1 MSKSSPVNPYKLLAE
16 AFEKNRIKTD
26 SLDEWLEL
34 FLVEAETLFGPRLF
48 PTMQQPTKIFF
59 DGNRPGMVFGE
70 KDEDGKF
77 KQFLIKLSKNAQTDI
92 QRSLYQL
99 SHESVHLL
107 SPVPWED
114 TMLEEGIACWYEVHW
129 ARKCPTSFPAWAQN
143 VTYYEFQH
151 KKYSEAKRLVTE
163 LLELDKTCIRR
174 MREIEPQLGKITAS
188 LILQTVPNAD
198 PEAAKALVKK
208 WFRRP
213 NPDAVKRQKKAPSL
227 LALDAPNAVHS
238 FPSSQTTSQKQLDE
252 FRVWSRETG
261 VTAGHQSA
269 DVKFDGM
276 PVLEVSRAAGQK
288 ERILFKQV
296 DVSRLRGRAIS
307 FEFYSKGLHYFAR
320 RVIKIANEHGQ
331 IIFTDSGFADCF
343 NKTWLKQT
351 INFTVPND
359 GSILE
364 ISFVFHRIATLWLA
378 CPRFTEIEK
387 SEPPAIQCTSTS
399 LQNMDLEEPIDS
411 PSPSSGWQRSFTTNV
426 SGENNWQFKTVRLD
440 TKKNY
445 KQRHSVELRARGCNE
460 RDICEFFQTFRA
472 DNYKRQTVLFS
483 GVFKVESSD
492 VRFEAFIDSSSKNLS
507 TQTLSLSK
515 AKWQP
520 FRIEAVVPASCEIL
534 TVGFRLIGQG
544 LALISALKFEIMTG
558 KSV

>member
-1 MSKSSPVNPYKLLAE
+1 MSKSSPLTPYNLLAE
-16 AFEKNRIKTD
+16 AFENNRIKTD

-59 DGNRPGMVFGE
+59 EGNRPGMVFGE

-77 KQFLIKLSKNAQTDI
+77 KQFLIKLSNNARTDL
-92 QRSLYQL
+92 QRALYEL

-114 TMLEEGIACWYEVHW
+114 TMLEEGIACWYEEHW
-129 ARKCPTSFPAWAQN
+129 ARKCPNSFPAWAQN
-143 VTYYEFQH
+143 VTHYGFQH

-198 PEAAKALVKK
+198 PGAAKALVKK

-213 NPDAVKRQKKAPSL
+213 NPDSIKRQKKAPSL
-227 LALDAPNAVHS
+227 LTLAAPIAVHA

-252 FRVWSRETG
+252 FRVWSRETDITG
-261 VTAGHQSA
+261 GNQSA

-288 ERILFKQV
+288 ERIIFKQV
-296 DVSRLRGRAIS
+296 DVSRLRGRTIS
-307 FEFYSKGLHYFAR
+307 FEFCSKGRHYFAR
-320 RVIKIANEHGQ
+320 RVIKVANEHGQ
-331 IIFTDSGFADCF
+331 ILFTDSGFADCF
-343 NKTWLKQT
+343 NNTWLKEAIT
-351 INFTVPND
+351 FTVPND

-364 ISFVFHRIATLWLA
+364 ISFVLHRIATLWLA
-378 CPRFTEIEK
+378 SPRIIETEK
-387 SEPPAIQCTSTS
+387 SASPAIQCTSTS
-399 LQNMDLEEPIDS
+399 PYNLDFKESIDS
-411 PSPSSGWQRSFTTNV
+411 PSPSSGWQRSFMTNV
-426 SGENNWQFKTVRLD
+426 LGENNWQFKNVRLD
-440 TKKNY
+440 TKKTY
-445 KQRHSVELRARGCNE
+445 KEKNSVELRARGCNE
-460 RDICEFFQTFRA
+460 RDVCEFFQRFTA
-472 DNYKRQTVLFS
+472 DSYKRHIVLFS

-492 VRFEAFIDSSSKNLS
+492 VRFETFIDSSSKNLS
-507 TQTLSLSK
+507 TETLSLSK

-520 FRIEAVVPASCEIL
+520 FRMEAVVPSSCEIL

-544 LALISALKFEIMTG
+544 FALVSALKFEI
-558 KSV
+558 VP